1 MSTIRANYI
10 LDAAGTGPTNLLQ
23 GATVSGGVTGTTD
36 SDGEFSLGT
45 YTPTPTGGNFKA
57 ITNAGAFTLAA
68 PSAAGDYTMV
78 IQITNVTGA
87 GVITMSGFSK
97 TTGNP
102 FTTTNGHDFFVYV
115 TKCNGFTLA
124 NVVALQ

>member
-1 MSTIRANYI
+1 MSTIRANYVT
-10 LDAAGTGPTNLLQ
+10 DAAGTGPTNLLQ
-23 GATVSGGVTGTTD
+23 GATVSGGVTGATD
-36 SDGEFSLGT
+36 SDGAFSSGT

-87 GVITMSGFSK
+87 GAITLSGFDK

-102 FTTTNGHDFFVYV
+102 FTTTVENDFFVYI
-115 TKCNGFTLA
+115 TKCNGFKLA